1 MPEENEHIRKL
12 TEARALA
19 VKARRQAVDE
29 LTASYKRRHAE
40 NKQDILIKLQSTI
53 EAIDRAISDE
63 REIDRPPATTST
75 G

>member
-1 MPEENEHIRKL
+1 MR
-12 TEARALA
+12 TLA
-19 VKARRQAVDE
+19 VKARREAVDE

-63 REIDRPPATTST
+63 REIERRHAATP
-75 G
+75 